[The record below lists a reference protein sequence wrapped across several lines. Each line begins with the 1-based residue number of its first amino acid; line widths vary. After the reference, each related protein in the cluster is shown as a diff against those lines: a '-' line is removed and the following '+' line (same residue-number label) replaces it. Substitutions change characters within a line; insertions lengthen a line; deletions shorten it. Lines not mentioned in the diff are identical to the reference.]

1 MGIEPSEAVPS
12 ALARDDLDV
21 LDRLLEEP
29 RARAELNVGWFGLSH
44 PPMVAAKSTQAI
56 QLLIKFGADINRV
69 SEWWGPGFGLRK
81 YARLIWLVAFIARA
95 SNSIY
100 HFSTWVRDERCG

>member
-1 MGIEPSEAVPS
+1 
-12 ALARDDLDV
+12 V

-44 PPMVAAKSTQAI
+44 PPLVAAKSTQAI

-69 SEWWGPGFGLRK
+69 SEWWGPGFGLRSVDPIIGAALVERG
-81 YARLIWLVAFIARA
+81 AR
-95 SNSIY
+95 
-100 HFSTWVRDERCG
+100 FSPHAAAAIGQCPRSRLFAHAQ